1 MAGLG
6 PAIHDFAVG
15 IKGKTWMA
23 GLRRREL
30 QHSLSNGSSITTDR
44 RHGYAYEEPTSSRV
58 YLFDMIASRPMI

>member
-1 MAGLG
+1 
-6 PAIHDFAVG
+6 
-15 IKGKTWMA
+15 MA